1 MYMDDA
7 VLAGIITVVASIAF
21 IAGIGVFVWQ
31 DIKKKNAKH
40 WSSSVALRCKFYLE
54 LSGCTPLTW
63 DGILSVS
70 ETALFRAN
78 ICPGQSE
85 SHGFLETSESDIDPN
100 DPTIFGSAWVVP
112 AGHLHH
118 Q

>member
-40 WSSSVALRCKFYLE
+40 
-54 LSGCTPLTW
+54 
-63 DGILSVS
+63 
-70 ETALFRAN
+70 
-78 ICPGQSE
+78 
-85 SHGFLETSESDIDPN
+85 
-100 DPTIFGSAWVVP
+100 
-112 AGHLHH
+112 
-118 Q
+118 